1 MARGVQAAWM
11 ARGTW
16 SLAILAA
23 WLTALVP
30 KSEATYRLLSLP
42 ELCRRQ
48 SPQKPVKIEMEEGG
62 AAVLVLDQGEILKPY
77 WRCDLE
83 LSAGKGQGL
92 MVQVEDATLRP
103 NELRPRKCDD
113 YMQLGRDDNTPFFT
127 WDKTDKLCGEEA
139 RNVAFDVPN
148 GQLLFWLRLG
158 GMGRTNMLEDVGFSI
173 VVTSYLEKDAPDLTN
188 YRACADGSRF
198 IRRNFFCDGR
208 RNCAMDP
215 IEEEADESQQS
226 CGSGLDLLAPSP
238 PPLSTPHLNLLT
250 ITLVLVSA
258 AVLLLALLV
267 LAVRLRRHH
276 SCFHPSSSSS
286 SSSPRGQPELPD
298 RAPNA
303 RPAAARPHTLLQ
315 SNNSSRVTENLMQQ
329 QQHAAP
335 PELHPVRSGGTP
347 DSDSEPPPAYCDLF
361 PVGYTFE
368 EEKTETVVQPQNIE
382 ITGQQPLLEEIA
394 HHGEGEPASSTSQE
408 MVPIESACHKP
419 GENVELAE
427 TSQNTAFSHLNLE

>member
-1 MARGVQAAWM
+1 MARAVQAAWM
-11 ARGTW
+11 ARGR

-23 WLTALVP
+23 WLTALVH

-42 ELCRRQ
+42 DLCRRQ
-48 SPQKPVKIEMEEGG
+48 PPQKPVKIEMEEGG
-62 AAVLVLDQGEILKPY
+62 SAVLVLDQGEILKPY

-83 LSAGKGQGL
+83 LSAAKGQGL

-103 NELRPRKCDD
+103 NELRPGKCND

-127 WDKTDKLCGEEA
+127 WDKTDKLCGEKA
-139 RNVAFDVPN
+139 KNVAFDVPN

-158 GMGRTNMLEDVGFSI
+158 GTGRSNTLEGVGFSI

-188 YRACADGSRF
+188 FRACADGSRF

-215 IEEEADESQQS
+215 LEEEADESHQS

-276 SCFHPSSSSS
+276 TCFHPSSSS
-286 SSSPRGQPELPD
+286 PRQPELPD

-315 SNNSSRVTENLMQQ
+315 SNSSRTSENLMQQ
-329 QQHAAP
+329 QPPLP

-361 PVGYTFE
+361 PVGFTFE
-368 EEKTETVVQPQNIE
+368 DEKTEAVVEPHNTE
-382 ITGQQPLLEEIA
+382 ITSQPLIEESS
-394 HHGEGEPASSTSQE
+394 HDHMEGGLALSTSQE
-408 MVPIESACHKP
+408 MVPIESARHKS
-419 GENVELAE
+419 GDTVELAEAE
-427 TSQNTAFSHLNLE
+427 TSQNTALACSNLE

>member
-1 MARGVQAAWM
+1 MARAS
-11 ARGTW
+11 W

-23 WLTALVP
+23 WLTALVH

-48 SPQKPVKIEMEEGG
+48 YPQKPVKIEMEEGG
-62 AAVLVLDQGEILKPY
+62 AAVLVLDQGEIQKPY

-92 MVQVEDATLRP
+92 MVQVEDATLRA
-103 NELRPRKCDD
+103 NELRPGKCDD
-113 YMQLGRDDNTPFFT
+113 YVQLGKDDNTPFFT
-127 WDKTDKLCGEEA
+127 WDKTEKLCGKEA
-139 RNVAFDVPN
+139 RNAAFDVPN

-158 GMGRTNMLEDVGFSI
+158 GMGRINMLDGVGFSI

-188 YRACADGSRF
+188 FRACADGARF

-215 IEEEADESQQS
+215 SEDEADESQQS
-226 CGSGLDLLAPSP
+226 CGSGVDLLSPSP
-238 PPLSTPHLNLLT
+238 PPISTPHLNLLT

-258 AVLLLALLV
+258 AVLLIALLV

-276 SCFHPSSSSS
+276 TCFHPSSSS
-286 SSSPRGQPELPD
+286 PRQPELPD

-315 SNNSSRVTENLMQQ
+315 SNGSRVSENLMQQ
-329 QQHAAP
+329 P
-335 PELHPVRSGGTP
+335 PPTELHPERSGGTP

-368 EEKTETVVQPQNIE
+368 DEKTEAVVEPQSME
-382 ITGQQPLLEEIA
+382 ITGQPLIEETA
-394 HHGEGEPASSTSQE
+394 RDHMEGSSFSTCQE
-408 MVPIESACHKP
+408 MVPIESDHQKP
-419 GENVELAE
+419 GENVEPAEAE
-427 TSQNTAFSHLNLE
+427 TSQSTAFASSNLE